1 MVIAKEYKF
10 NECGELSQCSTMF
23 TPKAIIQHKREFECV
38 ITDKL
43 SFIVINSTLDQIVTA
58 AANHSIIGEG
68 FYEIDGNPIEYD
80 HEGYSIRSELRAMH
94 LF

>member
-1 MVIAKEYKF
+1 
-10 NECGELSQCSTMF
+10 MF

-43 SFIVINSTLDQIVTA
+43 SFIVINTTLDQIVTA

-80 HEGYSIRSELRAMH
+80 REGYSIRSELQAMH